1 MKSLANHAGMPIFT
15 PKMQFPILFEDAYFV
30 AIQKP
35 SGILVH
41 RTGISEDKIFVLQE
55 LRNQLGRH
63 VFPVH
68 RLDRGT
74 SGVLLF
80 AFDSKSAAALQSA
93 LESPISVKTYLA
105 IVRGW
110 LPDEGSIDV
119 SLEKDGTGELQEA
132 LTSYRCLARATL
144 QVPVDRYAT
153 ARYSLVAIRLHT
165 GRMHQIRRH
174 FAHERHP
181 VLSDFKRGDR
191 HHNHMWERE
200 FGMTTM
206 QLLAWRLH
214 FEHPFTGEAM
224 DLEAS
229 PEDTMLQACKILG
242 WDLAE
247 YAHFCWT

>member
-1 MKSLANHAGMPIFT
+1 MEFR
-15 PKMQFPILFEDAYFV
+15 ILFQDPYFV

-80 AFDSKSAAALQSA
+80 AYDGTAARAFQAALDAPAS
-93 LESPISVKTYLA
+93 IKTYLA

-110 LPDEGSIDV
+110 PPSSGTIDV
-119 SLEKDGTGELQEA
+119 PLEKDGVGELQDA
-132 LTSYRCLARATL
+132 LTSYRCLAQGEL
-144 QVPVDRYAT
+144 PIPVDRYAT
-153 ARYSLVAIRLHT
+153 ARYSLAAIRLHT

-174 FAHERHP
+174 FAHVRHP
-181 VLSDFKRGDR
+181 VLSDRKRGDR

-200 FGMTTM
+200 FGMTAM
-206 QLLAWRLH
+206 QLMAWRLSIV
-214 FEHPFTGEAM
+214 HPFTQQTMTFEAT
-224 DLEAS
+224 
-229 PEDTMLQACKILG
+229 PEETMLRACKILG
-242 WDLAE
+242 WDLGE
-247 YAHFCWT
+247 FAHFCW